1 VKWLTAWQLIRDVLV
16 TGTGLV
22 IILLQVFAKQPSD
35 VLLVAAIALT
45 TPTLASHATALLSGQ
60 PPSESSSSSSQPGS
74 PPSSSSRGTG
84 ESANGVG
91 PGQ

>member
-1 VKWLTAWQLIRDVLV
+1 MKWLTAWQLIRDVLV

-60 PPSESSSSSSQPGS
+60 PPSESSSSSSQPGES
-74 PPSSSSRGTG
+74 PSSSSRGTG

>member
-1 VKWLTAWQLIRDVLV
+1 MKWLTAWQLIRDVLV

-22 IILLQVFAKQPSD
+22 IILLQVFARQPSD

-60 PPSESSSSSSQPGS
+60 PQPESSSSSSPHGS
-74 PPSSSSRGTG
+74 PPSSSGEGSG

-91 PGQ
+91 PGK